1 MSSMNLQL
9 CGKILLGCAGVCAVG
24 CCAYKLY
31 SSNKSE
37 KAPHSSDSEGVI
49 PNEPAKV
56 EIHSVFFF
64 LKSNCLVSNNIS
76 VFRQC

>member
-37 KAPHSSDSEGVI
+37 KAPHSDVEDVH
-49 PNEPAKV
+49 NEPAKV
-56 EIHSVFFF
+56 
-64 LKSNCLVSNNIS
+64 KIS
-76 VFRQC
+76 DLFIS